1 MKNEAISKM
10 DDVSLQDDPHNK
22 PKSHNHQHHHHQH
35 QHHHQNQHQNQ
46 HQHSKR
52 SNNDWKK

>member
-1 MKNEAISKM
+1 MKNDAISKM
-10 DDVSLQDDPHNK
+10 DDVAFQDDPHNK
-22 PKSHNHQHHHHQH
+22 PKSHNHQHHQHQH
-35 QHHHQNQHQNQ
+35 QHQNQHQNQ

>member
-1 MKNEAISKM
+1 MKNDAISKM
-10 DDVSLQDDPHNK
+10 DDVAFQDDPHNK
-22 PKSHNHQHHHHQH
+22 PKSHNHQHQHQH
-35 QHHHQNQHQNQ
+35 QHQNQHQNQ